1 MEQAQHNGLAVL
13 LHLLHLAR
21 EAQSPLRLGFIMV
34 NESRQLLVYRQA
46 AFWQEGLRRQVV
58 SSPGLRKLTPRHPIY
73 SG

>member
-46 AFWQEGLRRQVV
+46 AFWQEGCAARL
-58 SSPGLRKLTPRHPIY
+58 SLSPDLRKLTPRHRIY

>member
-46 AFWQEGLRRQVV
+46 AFWQEAAPGCRCLRTCG
-58 SSPGLRKLTPRHPIY
+58 S
-73 SG
+73 